1 MSKTISIT
9 NDGNSPRYVMG
20 RMIAP
25 GETAVFA
32 EDEAPPEYRAPAE
45 AAAPEAVDD
54 PLLAWVNLPIGK
66 LALGLADLSDD
77 ELTRLEGMEK
87 AKDKPRAGALAE
99 IVAERL
105 RRAEAAAP
113 GGLPEVPTVAVDGEK
128 GE

>member
-1 MSKTISIT
+1 MNKTVSIT
-9 NDGNSPRYVMG
+9 NDSDSPRYVMG
-20 RMIAP
+20 RMIPP
-25 GETAVFA
+25 GETIVFA
-32 EDEAPPEYRAPAE
+32 EDEAPPEYLAPAE
-45 AAAPEAVDD
+45 DPAPEAGDD

-66 LALGLADLSDD
+66 LALGLVDLSDD
-77 ELTRLEGMEK
+77 DLNRLEGLEK

-113 GGLPEVPTVAVDGEK
+113 GGLPPVAVDGEK